1 MTDTSLQVFNNED
14 FGEIRASIT
23 EDGNPIFCAK
33 DVAIAH
39 CVRMPT
45 QMRS

>member
-23 EDGNPIFCAK
+23 EDGNLMC
-33 DVAIAH
+33 VSH
-39 CVRMPT
+39 YVRMPT
-45 QMRS
+45 QMRQ